1 VEVDAGGVGECP
13 ICGLELRGIGV
24 SVNEHVSSC
33 LDSQTQEEE
42 DEEEEEEG
50 GGNWDVYTF
59 GGQTR
64 VRAIGLLEGGVRSLP
79 DAVVHIDDGN
89 GVDVFVDIEGDTDA
103 VYGQPQYTEAD
114 LINPDA
120 AAKNTKPSGGSL
132 VNPC

>member
-1 VEVDAGGVGECP
+1 MEVDPGGVPECP

-24 SVNEHVSSC
+24 SVNEHVLSC

-42 DEEEEEEG
+42 EEVEE

-79 DAVVHIDDGN
+79 DAVVHTDDGN

-103 VYGQPQYTEAD
+103 VYGQPQYSEAD
-114 LINPDA
+114 LIDPDA
-120 AAKNTKPSGGSL
+120 ASTNNKPSGRSL
-132 VNPC
+132 IDPC